1 MDKKIYIYFAEHDIY
16 FGEQMFTLVNI
27 NLELKSALRTKYLF
41 CQTLLYFPWFQRMFL
56 TFGGLGFLLGRCP
69 SWCPVRLVMSRATH
83 GVVSGRAICYN
94 EILEKPHHHHH
105 HRPLTHTL

>member
-41 CQTLLYFPWFQRMFL
+41 CRTLLYPYIFPIMMFSL
-56 TFGGLGFLLGRCP
+56 GGNVL
-69 SWCPVRLVMSRATH
+69 
-83 GVVSGRAICYN
+83 
-94 EILEKPHHHHH
+94 EI
-105 HRPLTHTL
+105 R

>member
-41 CQTLLYFPWFQRMFL
+41 CRTLLYMKIFID
-56 TFGGLGFLLGRCP
+56 GHN
-69 SWCPVRLVMSRATH
+69 RLYMYDGEISQSP
-83 GVVSGRAICYN
+83 VSG
-94 EILEKPHHHHH
+94 
-105 HRPLTHTL
+105 

>member
-41 CQTLLYFPWFQRMFL
+41 YQTLLYLMRVPE
-56 TFGGLGFLLGRCP
+56 
-69 SWCPVRLVMSRATH
+69 PVFKINKNLV
-83 GVVSGRAICYN
+83 
-94 EILEKPHHHHH
+94 P
-105 HRPLTHTL
+105 

>member
-41 CQTLLYFPWFQRMFL
+41 CRTLLYSEHIQHMYSEHIQQL
-56 TFGGLGFLLGRCP
+56 T
-69 SWCPVRLVMSRATH
+69 
-83 GVVSGRAICYN
+83 
-94 EILEKPHHHHH
+94 
-105 HRPLTHTL
+105 

>member
-41 CQTLLYFPWFQRMFL
+41 CRTLLYMVSIINKW
-56 TFGGLGFLLGRCP
+56 FLLF
-69 SWCPVRLVMSRATH
+69 T
-83 GVVSGRAICYN
+83 N
-94 EILEKPHHHHH
+94 
-105 HRPLTHTL
+105 

>member
-41 CQTLLYFPWFQRMFL
+41 CRTLLYLYLHLYFMSISAICWRMCSFSFGFESLFRDVSAFPRQVGRQRMRMCCDMISNARDMF
-56 TFGGLGFLLGRCP
+56 
-69 SWCPVRLVMSRATH
+69 
-83 GVVSGRAICYN
+83 
-94 EILEKPHHHHH
+94 
-105 HRPLTHTL
+105 